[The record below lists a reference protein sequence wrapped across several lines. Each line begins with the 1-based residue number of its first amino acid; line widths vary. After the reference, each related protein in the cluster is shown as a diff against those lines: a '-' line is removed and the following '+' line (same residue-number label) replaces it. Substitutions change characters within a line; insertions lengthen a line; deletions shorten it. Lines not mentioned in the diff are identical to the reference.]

1 MRSQRS
7 EMPKALWPRKGRPR
21 RRSAV
26 ALGVAAGLFVGL
38 LGFTGYLGGPVFTDL
53 RPAPVA
59 PPPALRGVAVALL
72 SGDMGFRMGMGRAVA
87 DRLAA
92 QGVPVVGVNTLT
104 YFRIRRTPREAAGLI
119 EAAERRALAVP
130 GTTRLVLVGQSFGA
144 DMLQAGL
151 AALPDPLRRR
161 IALVALVVP
170 GATIVYRAS
179 PSNLFGLERP
189 EVDGFATARRLDW
202 VPVLCVYGIEER
214 ASLCPGL
221 RQPNVR
227 RIGLPGGHPLRR
239 DSDRLY
245 RTLIDAVAGAL
256 K

>member
-1 MRSQRS
+1 MGLSRLDVA
-7 EMPKALWPRKGRPR
+7 KKR
-21 RRSAV
+21 RLKRRAV
-26 ALGVAAGLFVGL
+26 LALGVAAALFVGL

-53 RPAPVA
+53 PAAPVA
-59 PPPALRGVAVALL
+59 PPAALRGVAAALL

-104 YFRIRRTPREAAGLI
+104 YFRVRRTPQEAERLVEAA
-119 EAAERRALAVP
+119 ARRALAVP
-130 GTTRLVLVGQSFGA
+130 GTRRLVLVGQSFGA

-151 AALPDPLRRR
+151 PGLPGPLRRR

-170 GATIVYRAS
+170 GATIVYRAA

-202 VPVLCVYGIEER
+202 VPVLCVYGVEEP
-214 ASLCPGL
+214 ASLCPRL
-221 RQPNVR
+221 TQRNVR
-227 RIGLPGGHPLRR
+227 RVGLPGGHKLRG

-245 RTLIDAVAGAL
+245 RTLMGAAAGAL

>member
-1 MRSQRS
+1 MRVSGHHI
-7 EMPKALWPRKGRPR
+7 PHKR
-21 RRSAV
+21 RLKRRAGA

-38 LGFTGYLGGPVFTDL
+38 LGFTGYLGGPVFSDL

-59 PPPALRGVAVALL
+59 PPAAFRGVAVALL

-87 DRLAA
+87 DRLSA

-104 YFRIRRTPREAAGLI
+104 YFRVRRTPREAGRLV
-119 EAAERRALAVP
+119 EAAVRRALAVP
-130 GTTRLVLVGQSFGA
+130 GTRRLVLVGQSFGA

-151 AALPDPLRRR
+151 PDLPAALRRR
-161 IALVALVVP
+161 VALVALVVP

-189 EVDGFATARRLDW
+189 EVDAFATARRLDW
-202 VPVLCVYGIEER
+202 VPVLCVYGVEER

-221 RQPNVR
+221 EQPNVR

-245 RTLIDAVAGAL
+245 RTLMDSAAGAL

>member
-1 MRSQRS
+1 MRS
-7 EMPKALWPRKGRPR
+7 PRPDAPNAR
-21 RRSAV
+21 RLKRWA
-26 ALGVAAGLFVGL
+26 AATLGVAAVLFVGL

-53 RPAPVA
+53 PPAAVA

-92 QGVPVVGVNTLT
+92 QGVPVVGVNTLA
-104 YFRIRRTPREAAGLI
+104 YFRTRRTPREAGRLV
-119 EAAERRALAVP
+119 EAAARRALAVA
-130 GTTRLVLVGQSFGA
+130 GTRRLVLVGQSFGA

-151 AALPDPLRRR
+151 PAFPEALRRR

-202 VPVLCVYGIEER
+202 APVLCVYGVEET

-221 RQPNVR
+221 RQRNVR
-227 RIGLPGGHPLRR
+227 RVGLPGGHPLRR

-245 RTLIDAVAGAL
+245 RTLMDAVAGAL

>member
-1 MRSQRS
+1 MGPS
-7 EMPKALWPRKGRPR
+7 RPGVAKER
-21 RRSAV
+21 RLKRRAAA
-26 ALGVAAGLFVGL
+26 ALGVAACLFVGV

-53 RPAPVA
+53 APAPVV
-59 PPPALRGVAVALL
+59 PPPALRGAAVALL

-92 QGVPVVGVNTLT
+92 HGVPVVGVNTLT
-104 YFRIRRTPREAAGLI
+104 YFRVRRTPREAERLV
-119 EAAERRALAVP
+119 EAAARRALAVP
-130 GTTRLVLVGQSFGA
+130 GTKRLVLVGQSFGA

-151 AALPDPLRRR
+151 SGLPEALRRR

-179 PSNLFGLERP
+179 PSNLFDLERP
-189 EVDGFATARRLDW
+189 EVDGFATASRLDW
-202 VPVLCVYGIEER
+202 APVLCVYGVEEP

-221 RQPNVR
+221 ARPNVR
-227 RIGLPGGHPLRR
+227 RVGLPGGHPLRR

-245 RTLIDAVAGAL
+245 RTLVEAVAGAL

>member
-1 MRSQRS
+1 MRPPRPDV
-7 EMPKALWPRKGRPR
+7 PKAR
-21 RRSAV
+21 RLKRWSAA
-26 ALGVAAGLFVGL
+26 ALGTAAALFVGL
-38 LGFTGYLGGPVFTDL
+38 LGFTGYLGGPVFTEL

-87 DRLAA
+87 DRLVAH
-92 QGVPVVGVNTLT
+92 GVPVVGVNTLT
-104 YFRIRRTPREAAGLI
+104 YFRVRRTPQEAGRLI
-119 EAAERRALAVP
+119 EAAARRALAVP
-130 GTTRLVLVGQSFGA
+130 GTRRLVLVGQSFGA

-151 AALPDPLRRR
+151 PALPDPLRRR

-189 EVDGFATARRLDW
+189 ELDGFATARRLDW
-202 VPVLCVYGIEER
+202 VPVLCVY
-214 ASLCPGL
+214 
-221 RQPNVR
+221 VR

-245 RTLIDAVAGAL
+245 RTLIGAVARAPR
-256 K
+256 